1 MMNYPI
7 FNSIVNTIETELLKR
22 NIKIER
28 FRTWDENTINAT
40 GLEIEIDLSTSSDFV
55 HSITF
60 NFDWDRFREVSLARQ
75 LKGMEAHPFL
85 ADKKLK
91 SVKVDPIIDIE
102 VVWNF
107 DGDETQSLVPNKIGN
122 NRLDA
127 ASEWMEAVTSN
138 INTLLTTEDIITRWH
153 IEVEGDQ
160 YGRYL
165 SAIQLLSY
173 FQYTLTRAQSLN
185 DVHRTV
191 KRRFRHL
198 LYKTNKVIQIS
209 DDTINQ
215 TAAA

>member
-1 MMNYPI
+1 MNYPI
-7 FNSIVNTIETELLKR
+7 FKAIVNTIEAELLKR

-28 FRTWDENTINAT
+28 FKTWDENTINAT
-40 GLEIEIDLSTSSDFV
+40 GLEIEIDLSQSSDYV
-55 HSITF
+55 RSLTF

-75 LKGMEAHPFL
+75 LKGMEEHPFL
-85 ADKKLK
+85 SDDKLK
-91 SVKVDPIIDIE
+91 RVSVDPMIDIE
-102 VVWNF
+102 VVWHF
-107 DGDETQSLVPNKIGN
+107 DEDETQSFVPSKIGN

-127 ASEWMEAVTSN
+127 ASEWMEAVTHN

-173 FQYTLTRAQSLN
+173 FQYSLTRTQSYN
-185 DVHRTV
+185 DVNAYV

-198 LYKTNKVIQIS
+198 LYKTNKVIELA
-209 DDTINQ
+209 DRTIAE
-215 TAAA
+215 AAAA